1 MEASSN
7 SQLTREDPKFCCS
20 AKGSAQGAA
29 AGGGGGARGG
39 GRLSGAHV
47 LGPLLLTSAKLFL
60 HLLPAS
66 KCQSMEKGRHPSAGK
81 RFCKL

>member
-29 AGGGGGARGG
+29 AGGGGGAGRGAP
-39 GRLSGAHV
+39 LWSACSGSTVVNFGQVIPTPPACIQVSIYGEREASQCRKAV
-47 LGPLLLTSAKLFL
+47 L
-60 HLLPAS
+60 
-66 KCQSMEKGRHPSAGK
+66 
-81 RFCKL
+81 